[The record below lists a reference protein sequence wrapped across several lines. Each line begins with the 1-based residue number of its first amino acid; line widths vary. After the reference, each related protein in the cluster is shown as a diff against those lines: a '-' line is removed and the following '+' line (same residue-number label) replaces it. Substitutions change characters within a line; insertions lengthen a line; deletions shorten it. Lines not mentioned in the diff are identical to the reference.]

1 MTRSEAAL
9 AIAAGLLAAALAL
22 AIVWTVDAAGQ
33 TSEGDTSTSP
43 EPGSPEPGSGLGLDD
58 PRFGEY
64 ARHQQELAAEAE
76 DEGSAGLSG
85 VEDWPGSEFPWAF

>member
-43 EPGSPEPGSGLGLDD
+43 EPGSGQGLDD

-64 ARHQQELAAEAE
+64 ARHQQELTAEQE
-76 DEGSAGLSG
+76 DESSG
-85 VEDWPGSEFPWAF
+85 GTTGTEDWPGSEFPWTF